1 MKLIQGQG
9 ENMKKHVLLHLLLFL
24 IGFFGYGLLEVVWR
38 GYTHPTMGF
47 AGGLSLCFL
56 SVTEHGLKELKTV
69 YKALLCGLFI
79 TAIELI
85 IGIIMNIRLKAGV
98 WDYSLMPMNF
108 LGQISFTFSVMWCI
122 LSIPM
127 MKITAMIRNVIF
139 EKV

>member
-1 MKLIQGQG
+1 
-9 ENMKKHVLLHLLLFL
+9 
-24 IGFFGYGLLEVVWR
+24 
-38 GYTHPTMGF
+38 MGF